1 MPHVWRLLECF
12 LSAEGLTSCQR
23 NRGGQGARGRV
34 SSLLCIIPQLCLL
47 VCSLFLLH
55 SFIQCNTVSSSGLMS
70 FTPFPP
76 LFLCSCPVFYFP
88 PFVAP
93 SCWHA
98 PSPPR
103 RTHARIDLTIS
114 AIQPPKSNYHGHNA
128 VIKSNGLLDEAPT
141 LKLNKSFSTL
151 LHIILCATL
160 PGTMNCVHSSAY
172 NLLNFTESYL
182 KLFHTVEQHH
192 INSKTLF
199 SSCLCGFVQFPPTAG
214 KNCKL
219 AFSVSVWVNGVYV
232 LRWPVDLS
240 RFLSLTQFEGSDFI
254 WGSG

>member
-1 MPHVWRLLECF
+1 MSESHMYV
-12 LSAEGLTSCQR
+12 SVSCQQR
-23 NRGGQGARGRV
+23 ASLPVRGTGEVRGQEEGSAVCFASSSSFVCSSAVCFFCILSFNVILFPQVARWASLHFPLSSSV
-34 SSLLCIIPQLCLL
+34 HAPSFISLL
-47 VCSLFLLH
+47 SL
-55 SFIQCNTVSSSGLMS
+55 
-70 FTPFPP
+70 P
-76 LFLCSCPVFYFP
+76 
-88 PFVAP
+88 P

-103 RTHARIDLTIS
+103 RTHTRIDLTIS

-160 PGTMNCVHSSAY
+160 PGTMNCVHSAAY
-172 NLLNFTESYL
+172 NLFNFTELYL

-192 INSKTLF
+192 INSNTLF
-199 SSCLCGFVQFPPTAG
+199 SSCLCGFLQFPPTAG

-219 AFSVSVWVNGVYV
+219 AFSASEWSVWPVQVPAPHLC
-232 LRWPVDLS
+232 LR
-240 RFLSLTQFEGSDFI
+240 FSLELGEG
-254 WGSG
+254 